1 MKTNFLSIIFFFF
14 AINNHYSQEE
24 FAWVNF
30 SDKKNVEFL
39 ISNPNLIL
47 SDLAILKKQSKG
59 ITIDFKDVPI
69 NKSYIDSINNISG
82 LSVLA
87 KSKWFNNIYVKGDLE
102 IINSLISISFV
113 NHIEY
118 TNKSLNSNKILK
130 KRDINPSKINSIQ
143 YGSAINQVEMLNLNT
158 LHDQGF
164 TGKGVNIAV
173 IDAGFKNVNSMISF
187 NRLRD
192 SLNIKFTYDF
202 VLDTEDIYSYEGNS
216 HGTKVLSTIAGFQQD
231 LYYGTA
237 PDASFYLFRTE
248 DVLSETPVEENYWVE
263 AVETADSLGVDIIN
277 TSLGYKVYDNT
288 NYSHTSEDLDGYTTF
303 ITRAANIAYD
313 KGILLVNSAGNSSS
327 SGIIAP
333 ADSPGVFS
341 IGAVDY
347 QGNYASFSSQGSDIQ
362 PIIKPDVVAQGLSSS
377 VINTNDNIVT
387 NSGTSFSSPI
397 IAGALA
403 CLVQALPRLNNKAIM
418 DIVRQSSSNYSNPD
432 YYIGHGIP
440 DFSLAY
446 DLGLESTLTSFIVYP
461 NPFINNI
468 HIISSWEITSFDI
481 DLFNIKGKLLN
492 TKKNISTYRTSISS
506 NFLKQGVYI
515 LRISYVD
522 NSGIKKYLTKKLIKK

>member
-1 MKTNFLSIIFFFF
+1 M
-14 AINNHYSQEE
+14 
-24 FAWVNF
+24 
-30 SDKKNVEFL
+30 
-39 ISNPNLIL
+39 
-47 SDLAILKKQSKG
+47 
-59 ITIDFKDVPI
+59 
-69 NKSYIDSINNISG
+69 
-82 LSVLA
+82 
-87 KSKWFNNIYVKGDLE
+87 
-102 IINSLISISFV
+102 
-113 NHIEY
+113 
-118 TNKSLNSNKILK
+118 
-130 KRDINPSKINSIQ
+130 
-143 YGSAINQVEMLNLNT
+143 
-158 LHDQGF
+158 
-164 TGKGVNIAV
+164 
-173 IDAGFKNVNSMISF
+173 
-187 NRLRD
+187 
-192 SLNIKFTYDF
+192 
-202 VLDTEDIYSYEGNS
+202 
-216 HGTKVLSTIAGFQQD
+216 
-231 LYYGTA
+231 
-237 PDASFYLFRTE
+237 
-248 DVLSETPVEENYWVE
+248 
-263 AVETADSLGVDIIN
+263 
-277 TSLGYKVYDNT
+277 GYKVYDNT